1 MATKPPMIRPIAWPG
16 VLVQVAVMAVSAF
29 GIAWLFRVRDAAMA
43 FFCAAVT
50 HAVLYRVLRAVFTG
64 DHRRGVRL
72 FRAMKFAE
80 AAPYFEASYRA
91 MVRRPWLDRY
101 RWLLLGGASA
111 MSYREMALC
120 NAAFCYSQAGDGARA
135 TALYE
140 QALAEFPHSSLA
152 TAALNLIRSVT
163 PPRAEPA

>member
-1 MATKPPMIRPIAWPG
+1 MIRPIAWPG
-16 VLVQVAVMAVSAF
+16 VLVQVGVMGVLAF
-29 GIAWLFRVRDAAMA
+29 GIAGVFGVRDAAVA
-43 FFCAAVT
+43 VFFAAVT
-50 HAVLYRVLRAVFTG
+50 HAVLYRVLRASLTP

-72 FRAMKFAE
+72 FGAMKFAE

-91 MVRRPWLDRY
+91 MVRRPWLDRF
-101 RWLLLGGASA
+101 RWLLLGGAGA

-120 NAAFCYSQAGDGARA
+120 NAAFCYSQVGDGARA

-152 TAALNLIRSVT
+152 TAALKMIRSVT
-163 PPRAEPA
+163 TPRADAD